1 MTLMEKCHFTFAS
14 CVSLGSFPQCVGDR
28 ILNTICRSR
37 TMDLGLHIA
46 VHARKKSFLRHTVR
60 VVTISGHPGR
70 QANSTPITAIP
81 GIGIVSPY
89 APLCP
94 LRFLAAVLTN
104 K

>member
-46 VHARKKSFLRHTVR
+46 VHARKKSFLRHTAR
-60 VVTISGHPGR
+60 LT
-70 QANSTPITAIP
+70 TK
-81 GIGIVSPY
+81 
-89 APLCP
+89 
-94 LRFLAAVLTN
+94 LRRESFVKFDKIRSFLVFLEHWQHAFL
-104 K
+104 